1 MAGFP
6 REWCLCG
13 WERME
18 SRGYTQQVFGTG
30 TQSGM
35 GLSASQAPFSLL
47 GKPSLTGAAWAAF
60 DVLTVLVASMIAARS
75 RLDISAAGG
84 TLQDFRLWPALLNE
98 FSAYMVWFAL
108 CLIFFTRSYGLHGPI
123 QSRSGLQ
130 EQRLTLQA
138 TLVAGLILCGTLY
151 LAGAEGVS
159 RVAVVL
165 TVMLTA
171 AMLCARRALW
181 RSMVYTRYREGMDTR
196 NVLIVGSGRVG
207 HALRNHLESLGH
219 LGFRFRGFIAL
230 TETEEQTGDADI
242 VGNIG
247 NCLSLARALFIDEIF
262 FSVPA
267 DQNMVIRLVQAA
279 RAIGVDVRVVPDLY
293 DGLAWNTPVEYVG
306 QFPTIPL
313 HRREFPAGAFLLKRV
328 LDTTLSSIA
337 LILLSPFMLVIALAI
352 AIDSPGPV
360 FYQANRVGRK
370 GRTFHCLKFRT
381 MVTNADALKGQL
393 KEQNERD
400 GILFKMSNDPRV
412 TRIGRFLRK
421 YSLDEIPQF
430 FNVLRGEMSLVGPR
444 PPIASEVE
452 RYDLAHLRRLDVLPG
467 ITGLWQVE
475 ARHDPSF
482 DSYISLDTAYVEN
495 WTVWLDVKILLR
507 TVSVVLGGT
516 GA

>member
-1 MAGFP
+1 MQSKEHAQQLFGSSLVPAMTAAGSLP
-6 REWCLCG
+6 G
-13 WERME
+13 N
-18 SRGYTQQVFGTG
+18 
-30 TQSGM
+30 
-35 GLSASQAPFSLL
+35 GLLATATAA
-47 GKPSLTGAAWAAF
+47 GVAWAVF
-60 DVLTVLVASMIAARS
+60 DALTVLVASMIATRS
-75 RLDISAAGG
+75 RLDVSAAGG
-84 TLQDFRLWPALLNE
+84 SLQDFHLAHALWNE
-98 FSAYMVWFAL
+98 FGAYMAWFAL
-108 CLIFFTRSYGLHGPI
+108 CLSFFTRSYGLHGPI
-123 QSRSGLQ
+123 QSRSALN

-151 LAGAEGVS
+151 LMGGEQIS

-165 TVMLTA
+165 TVLLTG

-181 RSMVYTRYREGMDTR
+181 RSMVYARYREGVDTR

-230 TETEEQTGDADI
+230 TASELETGDADT
-242 VGNIG
+242 IG
-247 NCLSLARALFIDEIF
+247 DLSNCLPLARALFVDEIF
-262 FSVPA
+262 FSVPT
-267 DQNMVIRLVQAA
+267 DKRVVIKLVENA
-279 RAIGVDVRVVPDLY
+279 RKIGVDVRVVPDLY
-293 DGLAWNTPVEYVG
+293 DGLAWHAPVEYVG

-313 HRREFPAGAFLLKRV
+313 HRREFPAGAFLLKRI
-328 LDTTLSSIA
+328 LDTTLSLIA
-337 LILLSPFMLVIALAI
+337 LTVLSPLLVVIALAI
-352 AIDSPGPV
+352 ALDSPGPV
-360 FYQANRVGRK
+360 LFRARRVGRK
-370 GRTFHCLKFRT
+370 GRTFPCMKFRT
-381 MVTNADALKGQL
+381 MVVNAEALKTTL
-393 KEQNERD
+393 KDRNERD

-412 TRIGRFLRK
+412 TRVGRFLRK

-452 RYDLAHLRRLDVLPG
+452 RYDLSHLRRLDVLPG

-495 WTVWLDVKILLR
+495 WNVWLDLKILLR